1 MQNNSVLQASLS
13 VDSSVG
19 LVCATVT
26 GQADKW
32 FFLGDIDSQNQGA
45 LVERALRA
53 DSCLIAPECGDTV
66 LVCKGVAVGVTA
78 VSFILAVLF
87 RAHPSSGVLE
97 LPGGAKI
104 CANNGGLAL
113 VATEIEIEGQSAV
126 AITAPRVKV
135 VAFSGDL
142 QFKKLRTSILD
153 LRGVMGN
160 VITVTQNMTS
170 TVGRLVQKATDSF
183 RWTENLDES
192 RAGRMR
198 LQVAERFHLKSRH
211 ASVIAEGQVK
221 IDGQKIDLG

>member
-1 MQNNSVLQASLS
+1 M
-13 VDSSVG
+13 
-19 LVCATVT
+19 
-26 GQADKW
+26 
-32 FFLGDIDSQNQGA
+32 DITTSQE
-45 LVERALRA
+45 L
-53 DSCLIAPECGDTV
+53 
-66 LVCKGVAVGVTA
+66 AVGVTA

-113 VATEIEIEGQSAV
+113 VATEIGIEGQSAV
-126 AITAPRVKV
+126 TITAPRVKV
-135 VAFSGDL
+135 VAVSGDL
-142 QFKKLRTSILD
+142 QFNKLRTSMLD

-160 VITVTQNMTS
+160 VITVMQSMTS

-198 LQVAERFHLKSRH
+198 L
-211 ASVIAEGQVK
+211 
-221 IDGQKIDLG
+221 